1 MRNRTKTGRTY
12 NVGGVVHQGVL
23 GGDGGDAK
31 DDCQDGGDDVVED
44 CAESNLPGERKIH
57 GSYKYQILAHLD
69 LDLYKYNVTNSCDEG
84 GNNQRDDD
92 ALQHVQEKVPDE
104 LDVHGLSLAPA
115 VLGVLQSQSKSDA

>member
-44 CAESNLPGERKIH
+44 CAESNLPG
-57 GSYKYQILAHLD
+57 SYKYEILVNLD
-69 LDLYKYNVTNSCDEG
+69 RNKT
-84 GNNQRDDD
+84 
-92 ALQHVQEKVPDE
+92 
-104 LDVHGLSLAPA
+104 A
-115 VLGVLQSQSKSDA
+115 V